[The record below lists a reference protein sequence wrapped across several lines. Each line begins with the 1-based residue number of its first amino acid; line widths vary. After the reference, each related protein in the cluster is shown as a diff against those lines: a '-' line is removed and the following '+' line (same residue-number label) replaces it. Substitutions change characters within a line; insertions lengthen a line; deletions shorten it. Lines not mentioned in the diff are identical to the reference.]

1 MRDYKPI
8 KSKDADLA
16 DNEEE
21 RKNNINTEDFLDIN
35 EVKYQLQLEMSM
47 AHFKMGKN
55 NQREAEE
62 HIDKAI
68 RLSKKL
74 KLKDFKQTLGF
85 AIQIFE
91 NIGDFEKACHY
102 QEILLESYRLSNQK
116 MVLKRKEKM
125 DHALREAKKVEY
137 KLQKIIQERVKAQI
151 ELEESSYMNKRREQI
166 NSISQEIYL
175 RNAQDAPKF
184 IEFIKKCI
192 VSEERS
198 KAQKAL
204 VLYSRITRETY
215 EILSKEEVSL
225 KKEWTLI
232 KYYVDLLNLTHGLDI
247 EVHGEPPDD
256 VMIIPLFIYY
266 FIKINLN
273 NCQVVSFNRLTN
285 LNKEVTISLRKITK
299 AKCKYANF
307 NDLKSYQTSNSHIYY
322 YDEMDKIQIIIKLKS
337 DE

>member
-102 QEILLESYRLSNQK
+102 QEILLEGYRLSNQK

-125 DHALREAKKVEY
+125 DHALSIDKDNKLVKV
-137 KLQKIIQERVKAQI
+137 
-151 ELEESSYMNKRREQI
+151 SG
-166 NSISQEIYL
+166 
-175 RNAQDAPKF
+175 
-184 IEFIKKCI
+184 
-192 VSEERS
+192 
-198 KAQKAL
+198 
-204 VLYSRITRETY
+204 
-215 EILSKEEVSL
+215 EVF
-225 KKEWTLI
+225 
-232 KYYVDLLNLTHGLDI
+232 Y
-247 EVHGEPPDD
+247 PA
-256 VMIIPLFIYY
+256 IIPLRAHKSVRYYIKQSGGFI
-266 FIKINLN
+266 
-273 NCQVVSFNRLTN
+273 S
-285 LNKEVTISLRKITK
+285 
-299 AKCKYANF
+299 
-307 NDLKSYQTSNSHIYY
+307 
-322 YDEMDKIQIIIKLKS
+322 
-337 DE
+337 